1 MSKTTLVVEATNVTK
16 TYMLGKVPV
25 EALRGVNLK
34 VESGDFLAIL
44 GPSGSGKS
52 TMLNL
57 VGALDK
63 PTSGTLLID
72 GVDISKLNDNQLA
85 ELRLK
90 IGFVFQFFNLI
101 PRLTAKDNVELSM
114 SIANMGKAERKKHAI
129 ELLET
134 VGLKDRVNHKPAE
147 LSGGQQQRV
156 AIARALA
163 NNPKFLL
170 LDEPTNDLDIP
181 TLETLEESL
190 LDFPGAVVLITHDR
204 CMLDRICNTLL
215 ALGNPEQNE
224 LFSDYHQ
231 WEASLKKLAPPV
243 KAKEEKP
250 TRAPSKAKLSYAEK
264 KEYEQMEE
272 KILKLEEEV
281 RQLNLK
287 LESPEIAQNPQEL
300 QIVCSQIGLLETRI
314 EQHYLRWEE
323 LEKKL
328 SNP

>member
-1 MSKTTLVVEATNVTK
+1 
-16 TYMLGKVPV
+16 MLGKVPV

-34 VESGDFLAIL
+34 VEAGDFVAIL

-57 VGALDK
+57 IGALDK

-85 ELRLK
+85 DLRRR

-101 PRLTAKDNVELSM
+101 PRFTAQDNVELSM
-114 SIANMGKAERKKHAI
+114 SIADMNKAERRKRAI

-170 LDEPTNDLDIP
+170 LDEPTGNIDSK
-181 TLETLEESL
+181 TASE
-190 LDFPGAVVLITHDR
+190 VLGLIKKLNAEHNVSIIMVTHDQHLAR
-204 CMLDRICNTLL
+204 EAKRTL
-215 ALGNPEQNE
+215 
-224 LFSDYHQ
+224 
-231 WEASLKKLAPPV
+231 
-243 KAKEEKP
+243 
-250 TRAPSKAKLSYAEK
+250 
-264 KEYEQMEE
+264 QMFDGQ
-272 KILKLEEEV
+272 ITTEV
-281 RQLNLK
+281 EN
-287 LESPEIAQNPQEL
+287 QE
-300 QIVCSQIGLLETRI
+300 
-314 EQHYLRWEE
+314 
-323 LEKKL
+323 
-328 SNP
+328 